1 MFYASGPICS
11 TCQSFLSAYLQATI
25 YDARSEHVLAPN
37 FASLNAS
44 ANSGCSLCQ
53 IVRQYCLY
61 QWSNTLLLSNE
72 HQITLAISNAHQDFL
87 RQMSRS
93 NPSIYNEVANVTAYR
108 RPMMDA
114 GLENN
119 WSVGVLL
126 GREYSPYCFGRLEV
140 ASPKPISH
148 LLSTEY
154 AEQSIYSDKGI
165 AVVAAQA
172 KNWLNIC
179 CKDHETCAGFI
190 AIGGHE
196 SKKIIPTRLIDVG
209 NDEQGQPAKLHI
221 VSEDDGTDIEYL
233 TLSYAW
239 GPVPDFPKTTKSN
252 LQGMMTRLPWS
263 KLPRTIQDAI
273 VFTRAMG
280 IKYLWVDALCI
291 LQAKGPR
298 DQAHKADWRHEAAR
312 FGHYYQNSVLTLAAT
327 GSSSSDQGLFLTR
340 LGLSVPKEPLTYQEM
355 SSSGSVNEVVIRSAP
370 PEWHKEIKHSP
381 LLQRGW
387 AIQERYLSKR
397 ILHFTSNCVLWECD
411 RLRATEAD
419 PSGSQMELIRRTPDG
434 DPGFISIFRGNQ
446 DDNSEVQLGW
456 RSFIE
461 SYAGTLFSYPS
472 DRLPA
477 LSGIAESMK
486 HRIGGNYIAGLWEN
500 SIHQDL
506 CWMVIEPFS
515 ESFQKVH
522 TLPSWSWATV
532 GKRVS
537 FLPLTSPEV
546 QVKSWKLK
554 NNGADTSGQVS
565 GAKLRLHGRFKE
577 LNLSDLGLRL
587 NPDPD
592 VIDNV
597 LKVDHSTHARRE
609 QPCAYLDTTV
619 ARDISLQNHPCLLI
633 GTGRHNRSSQRLHC
647 YEGCALILEATGKRR
662 GRFEEF
668 RRIGF
673 IAYIPWFDSEMPIKE
688 RTIDLV

>member
-1 MFYASGPICS
+1 MAS
-11 TCQSFLSAYLQATI
+11 Q
-25 YDARSEHVLAPN
+25 
-37 FASLNAS
+37 
-44 ANSGCSLCQ
+44 
-53 IVRQYCLY
+53 
-61 QWSNTLLLSNE
+61 
-72 HQITLAISNAHQDFL
+72 
-87 RQMSRS
+87 
-93 NPSIYNEVANVTAYR
+93 
-108 RPMMDA
+108 
-114 GLENN
+114 
-119 WSVGVLL
+119 
-126 GREYSPYCFGRLEV
+126 
-140 ASPKPISH
+140 KPISY
-148 LLSTEY
+148 LLSTEH
-154 AEQSIYSDKGI
+154 AEESIYCDKGI
-165 AVVAAQA
+165 AAVAAHA
-172 KNWLNIC
+172 KTWLNIC
-179 CKDHETCAGFI
+179 CKDHETCARFT
-190 AIGGHE
+190 AIGGHG

-209 NDEQGQPAKLHI
+209 NDEQGQPARLHI

-239 GPVPDFPKTTKSN
+239 GPVTDFPKTTKSN
-252 LQGMMTRLPWS
+252 LQEMTVMLPWS

-280 IKYLWVDALCI
+280 IKYLWVDAPCI

-298 DQAHKADWRHEAAR
+298 DKVHKEDWRHEAAR

-327 GSSSSDQGLFLTR
+327 GASSSDQGLFLPR
-340 LGLSVPKEPLTYQEM
+340 PGLSVPKEPLIYQEI
-355 SSSGSVNEVVIRSAP
+355 SSFGNINEVAVRLSAP
-370 PEWHKEIKHSP
+370 IWYKEIEHSP

-387 AIQERYLSKR
+387 AIQERYLSTR
-397 ILHFTSNCVLWECD
+397 ILHFTPNCVLWECH
-411 RLRATEAD
+411 RLRATEV
-419 PSGSQMELIRRTPDG
+419 
-434 DPGFISIFRGNQ
+434 DPGGLVTEKARGLALGLNDSFISTFRDIQ
-446 DDNSEVQLGW
+446 SDDSSIQASW

-477 LSGIAESMK
+477 LSGIAKSMK
-486 HRIGGNYIAGLWEN
+486 HRIGENYIAGLWEN
-500 SIHQDL
+500 SIPQDL
-506 CWMVIEPFS
+506 CWMLTEPFS

-522 TLPSWSWATV
+522 TFPSWSWATV

-537 FLPLTSPEV
+537 FLPLKSPEV

-554 NNGADTSGQVS
+554 NNGVDTSGQVS

-577 LNLSDLGLRL
+577 LNLSDLGPRP

-597 LKVDHSTHARRE
+597 LKVDHSIHPQRE

-633 GTGRHNRSSQRLHC
+633 GTGRHNQTSQRLDC

-668 RRIGF
+668 RRIGS
-673 IAYIPWFDSEMPIKE
+673 ISYIPWFDSELPIKE